1 MNLNSFVTG
10 VIGGAVAG
18 GSVGAAAGAAGAAV
32 LAAAGH
38 EGYIPL
44 EATQMGAIGTSI
56 LTGGC
61 CAVRGALTSC
71 GMVKADST
79 KAVLL

>member
-18 GSVGAAAGAAGAAV
+18 GSVGAAAAGAAV

-44 EATQMGAIGTSI
+44 
-56 LTGGC
+56 
-61 CAVRGALTSC
+61 
-71 GMVKADST
+71 DSEIPSFFET
-79 KAVLL
+79 ESSPLAGPVF